1 MIDLVSRRPLLA
13 LVLSLAAATLPLGLA
28 SCGRG
33 SDDPFVGKKP
43 PSIDTTSGTWVN
55 TDSPLSWK
63 GLIGQVVY
71 VQFGFLR

>member
-1 MIDLVSRRPLLA
+1 MNPRPLAVLLA
-13 LVLSLAAATLPLGLA
+13 LAVAALPLGLA

-33 SDDPFVGKKP
+33 SDDPFVGKPP
-43 PSIDTTSGTWVN
+43 PSLETSTGTWFN
-55 TDSPLSWK
+55 TDGPLAWK